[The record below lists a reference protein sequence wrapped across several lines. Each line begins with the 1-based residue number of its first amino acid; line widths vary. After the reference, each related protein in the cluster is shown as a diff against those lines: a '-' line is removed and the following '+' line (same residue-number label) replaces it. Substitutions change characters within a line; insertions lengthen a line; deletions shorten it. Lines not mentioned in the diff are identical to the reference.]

1 MATMHRIV
9 LLLSVSLVLLGNNS
23 FSSAA
28 NLSESIQVIRA
39 VGPEGQGNS
48 AASAA
53 WQALSQAEIKS
64 LPVLLAGMD
73 DANDLALNW
82 LRAAVDAVV
91 DRAASKGE
99 KLPVSALESFVNDR
113 SHNPR
118 ARRLAFDLIASVNP
132 KTAEQ
137 LMTKMLDDPSP
148 ELRRDSVQRLV
159 DEADALRKA
168 GNTNAAVAQYESAL
182 KPARDI
188 DQITAIAKALGEL
201 SKPVDLGKT
210 FGWVKTWHVIGPF
223 DNTAIAGYDRVFPP
237 EEKLDLNAE
246 YDGKLGKVRWKEI
259 TSTNDYGKVDF
270 NEPLGNLKEVTGYAW
285 TEFYSDKAR
294 PVELRLA
301 CKNGWKVWLNGKL
314 LFGRNEYHLNTQI
327 DHFKLASDLKAGK
340 NTILV
345 KLCQNGEVQ
354 NWTKQWEFQMRITDA
369 IGTPI
374 FSAKK

>member
-1 MATMHRIV
+1 MKKIRLI
-9 LLLSVSLVLLGNNS
+9 L
-23 FSSAA
+23 SAA
-28 NLSESIQVIRA
+28 LVIGWNTPPVWAASIQESIRVIRS
-39 VGPEGQGNS
+39 VGPEGQGNA

-53 WQALSQAEIKS
+53 WQALAQSELKS
-64 LPVLLAGMD
+64 LPMLLAGMD
-73 DANDLALNW
+73 GANDLALNW

-91 DRAASKGE
+91 DRAAAKGE

-118 ARRLAFDLIASVNP
+118 ARRLAYDLIASANP

-159 DEADALRKA
+159 NEADAFRKA
-168 GNTNAAVAQYESAL
+168 ANTNAAISQYEAAL

-188 DQITAIAKALGEL
+188 DQITAIAKVLGEL
-201 SKPVDLGKT
+201 NKPVDLRTT
-210 FGWVKTWHVIGPF
+210 FGWVNTWHVIGPF
-223 DNTAIAGYDRVFPP
+223 DNTAIAGYDKVYPP

-259 TSTNDYGKVDF
+259 TSTNDSGKVDL

-314 LFGRNEYHLNTQI
+314 LFSRNEYHLNTQI
-327 DHFKLASDLKAGK
+327 DHFKLAGELKAGK

-345 KLCQNGEVQ
+345 KLCQNAEVQ
-354 NWTKQWEFQMRITDA
+354 NWTKQWEFQMRVTDA